1 MINNLNMFERS
12 GVKYFKNN
20 LKRYKY
26 LKCMQK
32 FEINPNSLKKLK
44 NIFKIK

>member
-1 MINNLNMFERS
+1 M
-12 GVKYFKNN
+12 VKYLKNN
-20 LKRYKY
+20 LKRYKH